1 MKTPRRRWLA
11 VAIVVLS
18 ILTSVSS
25 AAGQG
30 RAPIELAMISPLTGP
45 LSFVGLD
52 NRAGVQAA
60 VREINRGGGIRGR
73 QIRLTTFDDA
83 SNPSQGVVHMQR
95 IASEAKYVGVIGSGF
110 SSVGLAVAP
119 IVSASRI
126 PYISMASS
134 AAQVTPAKPYYF
146 MTTATSRLFA

>member
-25 AAGQG
+25 AAGQD

-45 LSFVGLD
+45 LSFVGQD

-60 VREINRGGGIRGR
+60 VREINRGGGINGR
-73 QIRLTTFDDA
+73 RINVTIFDDA

-95 IASEAKYVGVIGSGF
+95 IASESKYLGVIGSGVN
-110 SSVGLAVAP
+110 SGGRAVAP
-119 IVSASRI
+119 VVAAAKI
-126 PYISMASS
+126 PY
-134 AAQVTPAKPYYF
+134 
-146 MTTATSRLFA
+146 